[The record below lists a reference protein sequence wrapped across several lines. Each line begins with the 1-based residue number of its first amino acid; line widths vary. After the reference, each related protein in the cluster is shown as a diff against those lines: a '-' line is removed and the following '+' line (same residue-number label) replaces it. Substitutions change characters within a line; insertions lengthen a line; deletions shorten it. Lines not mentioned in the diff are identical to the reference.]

1 MKKIIYCFFVML
13 ICSLCFFACDKGEDS
28 SVESSQTSSSV
39 TSEEKEPNI
48 YFVNNEITVVL
59 GKTAKAEIVTSK
71 NNVFIFWSIR
81 DGNLASVSNDGTITG
96 LALGET
102 ICYAEFAGEKVMCL
116 IKIVEQQAT
125 PMLSVSVP
133 YENATVALYVGD
145 TLNLKASVKLG
156 DSILSEAEVTYTV
169 SNTDVV
175 SVEEGKATALAEG
188 TATVTITATYEGQ
201 SATMQL
207 TVNVVA
213 L

>member
-1 MKKIIYCFFVML
+1 MKRVIYCLFVML
-13 ICSLCFFACDKGEDS
+13 FCSFFWFACNDS
-28 SVESSQTSSSV
+28 KEPTESSSSSSSV
-39 TSEEKEPNI
+39 TSEVKEPNI
-48 YFVNNEITVVL
+48 YFVENEITLSVGQTV
-59 GKTAKAEIVTSK
+59 KAEIVTSK

-156 DSILSEAEVTYTV
+156 DTMLSDAEVTYAV
-169 SNTDVV
+169 SNADIV
-175 SVEEGKATALAEG
+175 SVEEGKATGLAAG

-201 SATMQL
+201 SASMQL
-207 TVNVVA
+207 TVNVVTM
-213 L
+213 

>member
-13 ICSLCFFACDKGEDS
+13 ICSLCFFACDKGGDS
-28 SVESSQTSSSV
+28 SVESSVTSSSIA
-39 TSEEKEPNI
+39 SEEKEPNI
-48 YFVNNEITVVL
+48 YFVHNEITVVL

-133 YENATVALYVGD
+133 YENETVALYVGD

-156 DSILSEAEVTYTV
+156 DTMLSDAEVTYAV
-169 SNTDVV
+169 SNADIV
-175 SVEEGKATALAEG
+175 SVEEGKATGLAAG

-201 SATMQL
+201 SASMQL
-207 TVNVVA
+207 TVNVVTM
-213 L
+213 